1 MQITTMA
8 RTKIEIPDQLIAT
21 LNIPVRITDINYG
34 DHVGNDAFV
43 AIIHEARMQWLQQ
56 PRLKGLNITI
66 PHKQA
71 VLSFLDD
78 STNIPFGLNACNCI
92 RIIDEKL
99 VGYNTDVIGFERS
112 LLSQLNKHHTR
123 ALILGNGGASEAVKF
138 VLQQLNI
145 NYKIV
150 SRKIHKDAELTYAD
164 LNETIIK
171 ENRLIINTTPVGTFP
186 VVDGCPEIPY
196 QYLTPQHFLYDLV
209 YNPEKTLFLK
219 KGEEHGALIKNGYE
233 MLVIQA
239 EESWDIWNG
248 IL

>member
-1 MQITTMA
+1 MRVFGIIGYPLEHSFSQKYFTEKFQ
-8 RTKIEIPDQLIAT
+8 REEISDCVYKTYPIRNIAE
-21 LNIPVRITDINYG
+21 LEGILKQRP
-34 DHVGNDAFV
+34 
-43 AIIHEARMQWLQQ
+43 Q
-56 PRLKGLNITI
+56 PEGLNITI

-92 RIIDEKL
+92 RITNGRL

-112 LLSQLNKHHTR
+112 LSSQLNTYHTK
-123 ALILGNGGASEAVKF
+123 ALILGNGGAAEAVKF
-138 VLQQLNI
+138 VLKQLNI

-164 LNETIIK
+164 LDENIIK
-171 ENRLIINTTPVGTFP
+171 ENLLIINTTPVGTFP
-186 VVDGCPEIPY
+186 AVDEYPEIPY
-196 QYLTPQHFLYDLV
+196 QYLTPKHFLYDLV

-219 KGEEHGALIKNGYE
+219 KGEEHGAAIKNGYE
-233 MLVIQA
+233 MLVVQA

>member
-1 MQITTMA
+1 MRVFGIIGYPLEHSFSQKYFTDKFQREGIDNCRYETYSI
-8 RTKIEIPDQLIAT
+8 KNIEELEKV
-21 LNIPVRITDINYG
+21 LK
-34 DHVGNDAFV
+34 
-43 AIIHEARMQWLQQ
+43 QQ
-56 PRLKGLNITI
+56 PELEGLNITI
-66 PHKQA
+66 PHKQS

-92 RIIDEKL
+92 RIVDEKL

-112 LLSQLNKHHTR
+112 LSSQLSDHHTR
-123 ALILGNGGASEAVKF
+123 ALILGNGGAAEAVKF

-150 SRKIHKDAELTYAD
+150 SRKIHKDAELAYAD

-171 ENRLIINTTPVGTFP
+171 ENPLIINTTPLGTFP
-186 VVDGCPEIPY
+186 EIDGCPEIPY

-219 KGEEHGALIKNGYE
+219 KGEERGALIKNGYE
-233 MLVIQA
+233 MLVVQA
-239 EESWDIWNG
+239 EESWDIWNNG
-248 IL
+248 